1 MVLHPET
8 DSDSPI
14 GSDWESGR
22 DMPYNHDIALVDQ
35 GGTRP
40 TF

>member
-1 MVLHPET
+1 MVLHPEI
-8 DSDSPI
+8 DSDSLI
-14 GSDWESGR
+14 GSDRESGC
-22 DMPYNHDIALVDQ
+22 DMHYNHDIALVDQ